1 MAWSFLGYRTQIC
14 PKHLSQRRRGH
25 GCGRESRAII
35 ERDRVRPVDFLGP
48 VGHWKA
54 TQQVSLG
61 AAPLLYCR
69 RPHRPRHTSI
79 APAPSCLEKTG
90 MFSDLGE
97 RVLLRRKF
105 WKGAACPGIL
115 LELPG
120 QEALPGTPSGT
131 FAAIGLC
138 VGPLDHVTWCGIFHL
153 DVRHPGPAICPQGS
167 QSYPQPWMLHGLKN
181 KMCSSGLTSSL
192 RCP

>member
-1 MAWSFLGYRTQIC
+1 MLHHSCTAGGL
-14 PKHLSQRRRGH
+14 
-25 GCGRESRAII
+25 
-35 ERDRVRPVDFLGP
+35 
-48 VGHWKA
+48 
-54 TQQVSLG
+54 
-61 AAPLLYCR
+61 
-69 RPHRPRHTSI
+69 RPRHTSI

-138 VGPLDHVTWCGIFHL
+138 VGPLDHVAWCGIFHL
-153 DVRHPGPAICPQGS
+153 DVRYPGPAICPQGS
-167 QSYPQPWMLHGLKN
+167 QSYTAMDAPWSKEQDVFLWPHI
-181 KMCSSGLTSSL
+181 LTQMSMNL
-192 RCP
+192 DAGPRY